1 VEFCSS
7 ATISR
12 AQVDNKPSRDWKMA
26 MHRFV
31 QLPALFYIVALP
43 ERQAEEEGYVH
54 DGLVEGL

>member
-1 VEFCSS
+1 
-7 ATISR
+7 
-12 AQVDNKPSRDWKMA
+12 MA